1 MTLPYLVFSEQ
12 KRNQMVHYFAKFAEV
27 RDIKEIPEVS
37 KLNGWIIKNV
47 EIFKV
52 GTWKKR
58 TYTAD
63 HLQEMADNFRTL
75 KDAGTYDPVFKKNHS
90 ERVEDQVGWIYDV
103 RRDGDVLLAD
113 LHITDWSAYDKI
125 QEGTWKNLSSEIYL
139 PALALDEF
147 GINGHVLRGVAIV
160 SVPQVKGLKGLV
172 LNSEILEEEKGGVI
186 VNREQVEALLKKW
199 NKYSEDELKAFTD
212 EEVFAKF
219 SEVTE
224 GIEIPAAAA
233 ATPPVIPAV
242 PAAGQANFSENGG
255 QGFVVMSQKDILELA
270 QSINGKDKQNID
282 LFSEVVKLKKESKEN
297 KVERKV
303 EALMKAGKVTPAE
316 KAGIISFSEKLDETS
331 FDAYFATLESRSPVA
346 EFGELGG
353 QEPATDDEEI
363 KAALAA
369 MDSQGKIYE

>member
-1 MTLPYLVFSEQ
+1 MKLPFLVFSEQ
-12 KRNQMVHYFAKFAEV
+12 KKNEMIHYFAKFAEV

-37 KLNGWIIKNV
+37 KLSGWIIKNV

-63 HLQEMADNFRTL
+63 HLQEMADNFRSL

-139 PALALDEF
+139 PALALEEF

-172 LNSEILEEEKGGVI
+172 LNSEILEDEKGGVI

-199 NKYSEDELKAFTD
+199 NKFSEEELKAFSD
-212 EEVFAKF
+212 EEIFAKF

-233 ATPPVIPAV
+233 TPPAVPAT
-242 PAAGQANFSENGG
+242 PAAGQAQFSEGG

-270 QSINGKDKQNID
+270 QSIGSKDQKNID
-282 LFSEVVKLKKESKEN
+282 LFSEVARLKQESKVS

-316 KAGIISFSEKLDETS
+316 KEGIMSFSEKLDETS

-346 EFGELGG
+346 EFGEFGN
-353 QEPATDDEEI
+353 QEQGTEDEEI

-369 MDSQGKIYE
+369 MRSNDKTYE

>member
-1 MTLPYLVFSEQ
+1 MKLPFLVFSEQ
-12 KRNQMVHYFAKFAEV
+12 KKSEMIHYFAKFAEV

-37 KLNGWIIKNV
+37 KLSGWIIKNV

-63 HLQEMADNFRTL
+63 HLQEMADNFRSL

-186 VNREQVEALLKKW
+186 VKREQVEALLKKW
-199 NKYSEDELKAFTD
+199 NKYSEDELKAFSD
-212 EEVFAKF
+212 EEIFAKF

-224 GIEIPAAAA
+224 GIEIPAATPAA
-233 ATPPVIPAV
+233 PAAPAV
-242 PAAGQANFSENGG
+242 PAVGQANFSENGG
-255 QGFVVMSQKDILELA
+255 QGFVVMSQKDILDLA
-270 QSINGKDKQNID
+270 QSIGSKDQKNID

-316 KAGIISFSEKLDETS
+316 KAGIMSFSEKLDETS

-353 QEPATDDEEI
+353 QTPETEDEEI
-363 KAALAA
+363 KAALAS
-369 MDSQGKIYE
+369 MNNQDKVYE

>member
-1 MTLPYLVFSEQ
+1 MKLPFLVFSEQ
-12 KRNQMVHYFAKFAEV
+12 KKNEMVHYFAKFAEV
-27 RDIKEIPEVS
+27 RDIKEASEVS

-63 HLQEMADNFRTL
+63 HLQEMADNFRSL

-172 LNSEILEEEKGGVI
+172 LNSEILEEEKGGNI

-199 NKYSEDELKAFTD
+199 NKYSEDELKAFSD

-224 GIEIPAAAA
+224 GIEIPATPAVPAVPA
-233 ATPPVIPAV
+233 AT

-316 KAGIISFSEKLDETS
+316 KAGIMSFSEKLDETS

-353 QEPATDDEEI
+353 QEQGTEDEDI
-363 KAALAA
+363 KAALAS
-369 MDSQGKIYE
+369 MESQSKVYE